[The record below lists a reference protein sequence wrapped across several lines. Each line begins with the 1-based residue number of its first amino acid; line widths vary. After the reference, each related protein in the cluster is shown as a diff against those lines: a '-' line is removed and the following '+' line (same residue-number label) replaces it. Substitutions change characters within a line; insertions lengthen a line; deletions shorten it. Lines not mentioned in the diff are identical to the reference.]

1 MQKVIQVG
9 LTALVLGLAGCGG
22 DDDPGTSG
30 SSSGGAGTGA
40 TSGGGDTGGGAGA
53 PGVGGTS
60 NAGGSPAAGG
70 DDASG
75 AGGDAA
81 GAPGAGG
88 DGAGAPAAGRV
99 GGGGTP
105 GSGGEAAG
113 GDGTAGDGAG
123 GDGAGA
129 PGAGGTPGSGGEAA
143 GAPGTGGAPGA
154 GGTVD
159 HPSTDTTW
167 SDGLPVGPNG
177 PIPFIVVDQFGY
189 RTTATKVAVIRD
201 PRSGFDAAE
210 SFTPGSEYALVDAA
224 TGDAVF
230 TGAPAAWGGGAE
242 DPVSGDAV
250 SWFDFTAVTAPGEYY
265 VLDVE
270 QERRSVTFRI
280 DDAVYRS
287 VLKHAMRSFFY
298 QRAGQEKSAEDAGA
312 DWADAASHL
321 GPGQDGEA
329 RSWLAQDDAAT
340 ARDLRGGWYDAGDYN
355 KYTAWTAGYVVGLLR
370 AYEASPTA
378 FTDDYGIP
386 ESGNGIPDL
395 LDEVAW
401 GLAWLARMQLDDGSL
416 LCVEGVGHDSPPSA
430 AVDPS
435 YYGPPTTN
443 ASLRGAAAF
452 AYAARVLGARPE
464 AALQALADDYAARAL
479 RAWDWASA
487 NPAETYYNND
497 DGRQPGS
504 GGLAAGQQEVD
515 DAGRLRSRVEAAV
528 YLFAQTGEAGY
539 RDVVDDG
546 AATVVPDWGPDQW
559 MSEEQELLLWYSAL
573 PGATA
578 SVAEGI
584 RARFQAGVTGNGN
597 QYPAVLDELDPYRSY
612 LQDYTWGSNQSKGGQ
627 GRILQ
632 LLEPYGDDPELG
644 AEAVAAAEDYVHYL
658 HGVNPLGLVYLTNLR
673 AAGAEHSA
681 STLFHSWFTHGS
693 PTWDEVTATTPGP
706 APGLLVGGPNPS
718 HSLDGC
724 CTDGSECYGAAEF
737 SYCAESWE
745 PPLGQP
751 PLKSYLQFNEGW
763 PANSWAVTEN
773 SCGYQVK
780 YILLLAR
787 YAR

>member
-1 MQKVIQVG
+1 MQKVIRVG
-9 LTALVLGLAGCGG
+9 LATLLLGVVGCGG

-30 SSSGGAGTGA
+30 PSSGGNGTGA
-40 TSGGGDTGGGAGA
+40 TAGAGTSGGGAGA
-53 PGVGGTS
+53 PGAGGIT
-60 NAGGSPAAGG
+60 NTGGSPAAGG
-70 DDASG
+70 DEASG
-75 AGGDAA
+75 AGGDEA

-88 DGAGAPAAGRV
+88 V
-99 GGGGTP
+99 P
-105 GSGGEAAG
+105 GSGGEA
-113 GDGTAGDGAG
+113 
-123 GDGAGA
+123 AGA
-129 PGAGGTPGSGGEAA
+129 PGAGGTPGSGGEVA
-143 GAPGTGGAPGA
+143 GAPGA

-189 RTTATKVAVIRD
+189 RTTANKVAVIRD
-201 PRSGFDAAE
+201 PRRGFDAAE
-210 SFTPGSEYALVDAA
+210 SFTPGGEYALVEAA
-224 TGDAVF
+224 TGDHVF
-230 TGAPAAWGGGAE
+230 SGVPVAWGGGAE

-250 SWFDFTAVTAPGEYY
+250 SWFDFTAVTTPGEYY
-265 VLDVE
+265 VLDVD
-270 QERRSVTFRI
+270 QDRRSVTFRI

-298 QRAGQEKSAEDAGA
+298 QRAGQEKTAATAGA

-329 RSWLAQDDAAT
+329 RSWLARDDPAT

-452 AYAARVLGARPE
+452 AYAARVFGARPE
-464 AALQALADDYAARAL
+464 AALRALADDYAERAL

-497 DGRQPGS
+497 EGRQPGS

-528 YLFAQTGEAGY
+528 YLFAQTGETSF
-539 RDVVDDG
+539 RDVVEADAD
-546 AATVVPDWGPDQW
+546 TLVPDWGPDPW

-578 SVAEGI
+578 RVAEGI

-597 QYPAVLDELDPYRSY
+597 QYPAVRDQLDPYRAY

-627 GRILQ
+627 GRLLQ
-632 LLEPYGDDPELG
+632 LLEPYGDDPDLG
-644 AEAVAAAEDYVHYL
+644 ADAVAAAEDYVHYL

-673 AAGAEHSA
+673 VAGAEHSA

-718 HSLDGC
+718 YSLDGC

-737 SYCAESWE
+737 SYCAESWT

-763 PANSWAVTEN
+763 PANSWSVTEN